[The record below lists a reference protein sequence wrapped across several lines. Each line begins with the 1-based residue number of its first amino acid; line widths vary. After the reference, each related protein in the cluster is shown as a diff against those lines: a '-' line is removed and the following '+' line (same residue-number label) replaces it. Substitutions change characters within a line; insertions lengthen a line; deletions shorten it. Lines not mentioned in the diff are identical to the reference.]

1 MTMTSKLND
10 PFVPPY
16 FENLTVSELIE
27 EAESSERVYPQWW
40 SLVYFTLRK
49 MTHGWPMNAFRL
61 EEKRDQ
67 QNYWSSEALH
77 DLTSEIVCNELL
89 KNGQQEYILGL
100 VHDASKTT
108 VESIEGVEIDLH
120 MGLVVHF
127 IKQQVNK
134 VLDHRRAPTLTGN
147 LMSRLE
153 PIFEKLGFVIASE
166 TAILTLTDIQIE
178 DQIQVVCD
186 LISSLPRFPNTGE
199 ERLSRLYETDDLE
212 KFVLNLAP
220 HVAKLSLPIVRSGI
234 ERSLEGMSGSITAL
248 ERVYRTVPLETHSR
262 EEAEDGADG
271 TLDSLSRSYVDV
283 ETHDDSMELRGVT
296 SPGPVAG
303 KTFIYSSTIY
313 SKTDMVKIN
322 GIISDLSLREQK
334 YLVLK
339 ADQETNW
346 TQAQIA
352 EAIGLASRKKVND
365 FQKDLYGKLQRLLLN
380 HQVAADGHDYIIAGV
395 LIALGTNTFIEMVSM
410 NE

>member
-1 MTMTSKLND
+1 MTTSKLND

-16 FENLTVSELIE
+16 YRNLSVSELLE
-27 EAESSERVYPQWW
+27 EAESSERVYPRWW
-40 SLVYFTLRK
+40 SLVYYTLRK

-61 EEKRDQ
+61 EEKRDH

-77 DLTSEIVCNELL
+77 DFTSEIVCNELL
-89 KNGQQEYILGL
+89 KNGQQEYIVGL
-100 VHDASKTT
+100 IQDKVKTS
-108 VESIEGVEIDLH
+108 VEPSVSGEIDLH
-120 MGLVVHF
+120 MGLVVDF
-127 IKQQVNK
+127 LKQQINK

-147 LMSRLE
+147 LMSRIE
-153 PIFEKLGFVIASE
+153 PIFKQLGLVIAPE
-166 TAILTLTDIQIE
+166 TAKLTLTDIQIE
-178 DQIQVVCD
+178 DQIQLVSD
-186 LISSLPRFPNTGE
+186 LLSCLPRFPNTGE

-220 HVAKLSLPIVRSGI
+220 QVSKLSLPIVRSGI

-248 ERVYRTVPLETHSR
+248 QRVYRTVPLEPHTR

-283 ETHDDSMELRGVT
+283 ETHEDSMELRSFT
-296 SPGPVAG
+296 SPGPRAG

-313 SKTDMVKIN
+313 STADMVKIK
-322 GIISDLSLREQK
+322 GIISELSLREQK

-365 FQKDLYGKLQRLLLN
+365 FQKDLYGKLERLLLN

>member
-1 MTMTSKLND
+1 MMATSKLND

-16 FENLTVSELIE
+16 FQNLTVSELLE
-27 EAESSERVYPQWW
+27 EAESSERVYPRWW

-77 DLTSEIVCNELL
+77 DFTSEIVCNELL

-100 VHDASKTT
+100 VQEAARTAMEPS
-108 VESIEGVEIDLH
+108 ESGEIDLH

-127 IKQQVNK
+127 LKQQINK

-147 LMSRLE
+147 LMSRIE
-153 PIFEKLGFVIASE
+153 PIFEKLGLVIASE
-166 TAILTLTDIQIE
+166 TATLTLTDIQIE
-178 DQIQVVCD
+178 DQTQLVCN

-220 HVAKLSLPIVRSGI
+220 HVSKLSLPIVRSGI

-248 ERVYRTVPLETHSR
+248 ERVYRTVPLEAHSR

-283 ETHDDSMELRGVT
+283 ETQDDPTELRSFT
-296 SPGPVAG
+296 SPGPTEG
-303 KTFIYSSTIY
+303 RTYIYSSTIY
-313 SKTDMVKIN
+313 SKTDMERIN
-322 GIISDLSLREQK
+322 GIISELSLREQK

-365 FQKDLYGKLQRLLLN
+365 FQEDLYGKLQRLLLN
-380 HQVAADGHDYIIAGV
+380 HQVAVDGHDYIIAGV